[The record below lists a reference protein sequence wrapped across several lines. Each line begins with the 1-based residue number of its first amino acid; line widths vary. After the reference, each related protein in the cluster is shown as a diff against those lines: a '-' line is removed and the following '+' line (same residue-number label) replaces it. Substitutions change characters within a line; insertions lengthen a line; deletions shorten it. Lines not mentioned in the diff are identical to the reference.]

1 MTGNNLYGALEYNQQ
16 KVDNSAGRVLA
27 THLLSEPVDG
37 NFSVAETVAD
47 FHFWMP
53 KNFRTEKPVI
63 HISLNPDPK
72 DTLTDEQ
79 LVEIAEKYMERMGW
93 GEQPYIVFKHSDIER
108 EHIHIVS
115 VQVGRDGKKIKDTKR
130 NERSVAITEELER
143 EYGLYPAKGQK
154 RTEAW
159 LLKAVD
165 YTVGDLKRQ
174 IVSVVKPILSMYRFQ
189 TLGEFRA
196 LVSLYNV
203 GLEEVRGSRN
213 GKPYRGLLYTALD
226 KNGQK
231 AEVTPLKSSLLGKSF
246 GYDALEKLMERSSAK
261 IAKDNSR
268 ELSTSREQSSF
279 TRIAEA
285 RMKVTHEGREYTRR
299 RIAEAFAVA
308 STGSELRERLRALH
322 IDLYIR
328 RNEGGRITGATFIDH
343 ENRCVFNGSRLGK
356 AYAANALQ
364 ERFGSELES
373 GAGRR
378 ENIHSRPQ
386 SFAPSDEIQQ
396 PVSPEVVITPLA
408 HIAPA
413 AQQSQPPQKRI
424 IPKRKRTKI
433 GH

>member
-1 MTGNNLYGALEYNQQ
+1 MVARIVTGSNLYGALEYNQQ

-37 NFSVAETVAD
+37 NFSVAQTVAD
-47 FHFWMP
+47 FHFLMP

-93 GEQPYIVFKHSDIER
+93 GRQPYIVFKHSDIER

-130 NERSVAITEELER
+130 NERRVSISEELER
-143 EYGLYPAKGQK
+143 EYGLHPAKGQK
-154 RTEAW
+154 RQEGW
-159 LLKAVD
+159 QLKAVD
-165 YTVGDLKRQ
+165 HTVGDLKQQ

-196 LVSLYNV
+196 LMSLYNV
-203 GLEEVRGSRN
+203 GVEDVRGSRN

-226 KNGQK
+226 ENGQK

-246 GYDALEKLMERSSAK
+246 GYDALEKLMERSGEK
-261 IAKDNSR
+261 IAGDSSR
-268 ELSTSREQSSF
+268 DQ
-279 TRIAEA
+279 
-285 RMKVTHEGREYTRR
+285 TRR
-299 RIAEAFAVA
+299 RIVEAFAVA
-308 STGSELRERLRALH
+308 TTGSELRERLRAYH

-328 RNEGGRITGATFIDH
+328 RNEVGRITGATFIDH

-356 AYAANALQ
+356 AYSANALQ

-373 GAGRR
+373 GAGRS
-378 ENIHSRPQ
+378 ENTHSCSQ
-386 SFAPSDEIQQ
+386 SLAPSNEIRQ
-396 PVSPEVVITPLA
+396 PELPDVVLTPLA
-408 HIAPA
+408 TLTPETQHS
-413 AQQSQPPQKRI
+413 QSPQKRI
-424 IPKRKRTKI
+424 ISQKQKSKI
-433 GH
+433 KI